1 VAELVSNIFRRHLGR
16 AVPVCQ
22 DDRALGMVT
31 VTDVREL
38 PQEKWAETTVR
49 EIMTSQP
56 LYSVSPEDDLNTA
69 LKLITKHDIN
79 QVLVLRDG
87 KCTGLL
93 SRADILSHLQLSEEL
108 GVKPK

>member
-1 VAELVSNIFRRHLGR
+1 
-16 AVPVCQ
+16 
-22 DDRALGMVT
+22 MVT